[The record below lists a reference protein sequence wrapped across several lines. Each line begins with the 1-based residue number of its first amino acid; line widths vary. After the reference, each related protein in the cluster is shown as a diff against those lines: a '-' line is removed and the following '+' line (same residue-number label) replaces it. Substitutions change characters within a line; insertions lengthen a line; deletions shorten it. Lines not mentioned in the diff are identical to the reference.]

1 MITCYIFIK
10 AAAGFVESIV
20 SRLRQME
27 EVKEANAVTGTI
39 DILVKVE
46 VEDFTY
52 ISKVILSKIH
62 QIDGVEKTSSHFVT
76 DIP

>member
-10 AAAGFVESIV
+10 ASAGFIEDIV
-20 SRLRQME
+20 SQLRQME
-27 EVKEANAVTGTI
+27 EVTEANAVTGTV
-39 DILVKVE
+39 DIIAKVE

-62 QIDGVEKTSSHFVT
+62 QIDGVEKTSTHFVT
-76 DIP
+76 PIP

>member
-10 AAAGFVESIV
+10 ATAGFVEGIV

-27 EVKEANAVTGTI
+27 EVKEANAVTGTV
-39 DILVKVE
+39 DIIAKVE

-62 QIDGVEKTSSHFVT
+62 SIDGVEKTSSHFVT
-76 DIP
+76 PIP